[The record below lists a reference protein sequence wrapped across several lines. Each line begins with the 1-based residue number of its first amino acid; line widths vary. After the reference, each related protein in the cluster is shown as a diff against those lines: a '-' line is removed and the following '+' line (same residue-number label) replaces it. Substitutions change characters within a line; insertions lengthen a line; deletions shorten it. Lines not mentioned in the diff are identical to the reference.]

1 MRVRLLL
8 STKARLFSEETS
20 EDRQG
25 TEMAFSAFPLLKIM
39 VHVVV
44 VFQSAR
50 KLKDSHDRVNPC
62 TFVPTDFQLY
72 RKMKLKFY
80 FGFSVFRFSCR
91 KKTKLNF
98 HFRFLFSPSGR
109 KRNSNSL
116 NVLHFSFSVAK
127 KMCKFH
133 RLCPARSDCYNIA
146 HGILSCYKLQGAC
159 I

>member
-8 STKARLFSEETS
+8 STKVRLFSEETS

-44 VFQSAR
+44 VFQSAS
-50 KLKDSHDRVNPC
+50 KLKDDQANPC

-80 FGFSVFRFSCR
+80 FRFS
-91 KKTKLNF
+91 F
-98 HFRFLFSPSGR
+98 FL
-109 KRNSNSL
+109 
-116 NVLHFSFSVAK
+116 
-127 KMCKFH
+127 
-133 RLCPARSDCYNIA
+133 
-146 HGILSCYKLQGAC
+146 Q
-159 I
+159 

>member
-1 MRVRLLL
+1 MTVRLLL
-8 STKARLFSEETS
+8 SAKARLFFEETS
-20 EDRQG
+20 KDRQG

-80 FGFSVFRFSCR
+80 FRFSVFV
-91 KKTKLNF
+91 
-98 HFRFLFSPSGR
+98 FLAVK
-109 KRNSNSL
+109 KRN
-116 NVLHFSFSVAK
+116 
-127 KMCKFH
+127 
-133 RLCPARSDCYNIA
+133 
-146 HGILSCYKLQGAC
+146 
-159 I
+159 

>member
-1 MRVRLLL
+1 M
-8 STKARLFSEETS
+8 FSEETS

-39 VHVVV
+39 VRVVV
-44 VFQSAR
+44 VFQSAN
-50 KLKDSHDRVNPC
+50 KLKDSHDQVNPC

-80 FGFSVFRFSCR
+80 FRFSCS

-116 NVLHFSFSVAK
+116 YALRFSFSVAK
-127 KMCKFH
+127 KKRF
-133 RLCPARSDCYNIA
+133 
-146 HGILSCYKLQGAC
+146 
-159 I
+159 

>member
-8 STKARLFSEETS
+8 STKVRLFSEETS

-44 VFQSAR
+44 VFQSAS
-50 KLKDSHDRVNPC
+50 KLKDDQVNPC

-80 FGFSVFRFSCR
+80 FRFSVFV
-91 KKTKLNF
+91 
-98 HFRFLFSPSGR
+98 FLAVK
-109 KRNSNSL
+109 KRN
-116 NVLHFSFSVAK
+116 
-127 KMCKFH
+127 
-133 RLCPARSDCYNIA
+133 
-146 HGILSCYKLQGAC
+146 
-159 I
+159 

>member
-8 STKARLFSEETS
+8 SNKVRLFSEETS

-44 VFQSAR
+44 VFQSAS
-50 KLKDSHDRVNPC
+50 KLKDSHDQVNPC

-80 FGFSVFRFSCR
+80 FRFSVFV
-91 KKTKLNF
+91 
-98 HFRFLFSPSGR
+98 FLAEK
-109 KRNSNSL
+109 KRN
-116 NVLHFSFSVAK
+116 
-127 KMCKFH
+127 
-133 RLCPARSDCYNIA
+133 
-146 HGILSCYKLQGAC
+146 
-159 I
+159 

>member
-25 TEMAFSAFPLLKIM
+25 TEMAFSAFPSLKIM

-44 VFQSAR
+44 VFQSAS
-50 KLKDSHDRVNPC
+50 KLKDDQVNPY

-80 FGFSVFRFSCR
+80 FRFSVFV
-91 KKTKLNF
+91 
-98 HFRFLFSPSGR
+98 FLAVK
-109 KRNSNSL
+109 KRN
-116 NVLHFSFSVAK
+116 
-127 KMCKFH
+127 
-133 RLCPARSDCYNIA
+133 
-146 HGILSCYKLQGAC
+146 
-159 I
+159 